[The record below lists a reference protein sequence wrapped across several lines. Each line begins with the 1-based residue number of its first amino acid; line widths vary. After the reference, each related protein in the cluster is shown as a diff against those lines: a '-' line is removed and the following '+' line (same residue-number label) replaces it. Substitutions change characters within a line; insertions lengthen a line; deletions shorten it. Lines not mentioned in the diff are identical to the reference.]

1 MEQKEEMK
9 AKMGNWSC
17 AMKELKIVDDN
28 LELDLENMLDDIKS
42 MNIRDKWLEDK
53 TIEDVRTCYAVSLFF
68 ANPISNLRF
77 RGLHMYHGVGRGV
90 PNSQGNFRQ
99 TKLFKV
105 YVAHAPM
112 WSYIHKPHG
121 QLRGRWG

>member
-17 AMKELKIVDDN
+17 VMKELKIVDDN

-53 TIEDVRTCYAVSLFF
+53 TIEDVRTCYAVS
-68 ANPISNLRF
+68 
-77 RGLHMYHGVGRGV
+77 Y
-90 PNSQGNFRQ
+90 
-99 TKLFKV
+99 
-105 YVAHAPM
+105 
-112 WSYIHKPHG
+112 
-121 QLRGRWG
+121 